1 MIAMTDLIELINV
14 ATAFSF
20 VLLCLTPLL
29 LALAMVIRE
38 WRDTLIQWAPWAA
51 LPALLVAIIWVENS
65 GQNFYFTWGLLGA
78 EFGLDASRRAF
89 LGVTALL
96 WLMTGLFARIFMAQ
110 DKRLHQFFIFFLLSM
125 AGNLGVIIAED
136 IISFYTF
143 FALMSFSAYG
153 LVIYRRYEDE
163 TVLQAGRIYL
173 SFVIIG
179 EMLLFAA
186 LLLMAHAAIADNDQV
201 FSLRKIAEI
210 MATAEYQNI
219 IIAFVLIGF
228 GIKAGLFLLHVSLP
242 ITYQGL
248 PVAAA
253 IVMGGAMLH
262 TGVLGWVRFL
272 PLGQFDA
279 PIWGSLLLLLGIIAV
294 FYGVLVGL
302 MQTQAQVVLAYSSIS
317 QIGLVVIMLG
327 LGWHSAGSWGILQ
340 ALLFTFLLHHTLT
353 KGALFFGYGLLQIEM
368 TKKQRLILLF
378 SLAIPALMI
387 VGAPLTSGIFIKTE
401 LKQIIVDYSVVGFNF
416 LPLALSVSTV
426 TSSLLL
432 LHFLRLASRV
442 EMKTAIDFSLKS
454 ALWIIWG
461 IWLLGLLFAAI
472 WLYSHHISL
481 LSDAVLMESALM
493 LIIAIFLFVLFLFL
507 KQKYFVSLR
516 FNIPAGDV
524 FWFVRNAVIKLGL
537 HLFAI
542 GQVFYAKWQILWQGI
557 LLSLQKISILP
568 TICLTYVE
576 QRLLAWP
583 VAGFL
588 LLFLGLTFWMAQFL
602 SYQ

>member
-1 MIAMTDLIELINV
+1 MTDLIELINV

-20 VLLCLTPLL
+20 VFLCLTPLL

-38 WRDTLIQWAPWAA
+38 WRDVLIQWAPWAA
-51 LPALLVAIIWVENS
+51 LPALLVAIIWMENS
-65 GQNFYFTWGLLGA
+65 GQSFYFTWGLLGA
-78 EFGLDASRRAF
+78 EFGLDGSRRVF

-96 WLMTGLFARIFMAQ
+96 WLITGLFARIFMAQ

-125 AGNLGVIIAED
+125 AGNLGVIIAQD

-173 SFVIIG
+173 SFVIAG

-186 LLLMAHAAIADNDQV
+186 LLLMAHVAMVEGEPV
-201 FSLRKIAEI
+201 FNLRKIAEA
-210 MATAEYQNI
+210 MVKSAEYQDI
-219 IIAFVLIGF
+219 IIAFVLVGF
-228 GIKAGLFLLHVSLP
+228 GIKAGLFLFHVSLP

-253 IVMGGAMLH
+253 MVMGGAMLH
-262 TGVLGWVRFL
+262 TGVLGWVQFL

-279 PIWGSLLLLLGIIAV
+279 PMWGSLLLLLGIVAV

-302 MQTQAQVVLAYSSIS
+302 MQTQAQAVLAYSSIS

-327 LGWHSAGSWGILQ
+327 LGWHSAGNWGILQ

-387 VGAPLTSGIFIKTE
+387 VGAPLTTGIFIKTE
-401 LKQIIVDYSVVGFNF
+401 LKQIIAHHSVIGFDF
-416 LPLALSVSTV
+416 LPLALSLSTI

-432 LHFLRLASRV
+432 LHFLRLASRL
-442 EMKTAIDFSLKS
+442 EMKTTIDFSLKS
-454 ALWIIWG
+454 VLWIIWG
-461 IWLLGLLFAAI
+461 IWLLGLLLAAI
-472 WLYSHHISL
+472 WLQSRSISL
-481 LSDAVLMESALM
+481 LSDTVLMESAVMLM
-493 LIIAIFLFVLFLFL
+493 IALLVFVLFLFL
-507 KQKYFVSLR
+507 QKKYFISLR
-516 FNIPAGDV
+516 LEIPAGDI
-524 FWFVRNAVIKLGL
+524 FWFIRYLSIKLGL
-537 HLFAI
+537 NLFAI
-542 GQVFYAKWQILWQGI
+542 GQVFYAKWQVLWQNV
-557 LLSLQKISILP
+557 LLSLQKVSILP

-588 LLFLGLTFWMAQFL
+588 LLFLGLALWMAQFL